1 MITASL
7 LFTASVISSVR
18 KNCWWNTTTE
28 SSYICPVSISQLW
41 PHFVNNQGEKISTVP
56 IVTVQCPCSP
66 PGEENT
72 CSLGMINQ
80 TFRNWLPK
88 VTASIEGL
96 TSLGL
101 FLVFSL
107 WKEIMHCMVS
117 LILKPCDP
125 AWIHCTNLPS
135 TRGAWPAYVVVGFW
149 QPWTLCNKVR
159 RLEVSGL
166 VWEKCKGQVSQSL
179 HLILQNR
186 TEGPGWKWA
195 TYFIT
200 RSLHSFNLHVLL

>member
-1 MITASL
+1 M
-7 LFTASVISSVR
+7 R
-18 KNCWWNTTTE
+18 KNCWWNTATE
-28 SSYICPVSISQLW
+28 SSNICPVSISQLW
-41 PHFVNNQGEKISTVP
+41 PHFVNNQGGKISTVP

-66 PGEENT
+66 PGGENT
-72 CSLGMINQ
+72 CSLGMIYQ
-80 TFRNWLPK
+80 TFWNWLPK
-88 VTASIEGL
+88 VTASIEEL

-117 LILKPCDP
+117 LILKPSDP

-166 VWEKCKGQVSQSL
+166 VWEKWKGQVSQSL
-179 HLILQNR
+179 HLILQNK
-186 TEGPGWKWA
+186 TEGPGWKWG

-200 RSLHSFNLHVLL
+200 RSLLHSFNLHVLL